1 VSGNEILVNVTP
13 QEVRVAVVE
22 NGLLQDVHVERP
34 SSRGIVGNIYKGRV
48 NRVLPGMQAA
58 FIDIGL
64 ERAAFL
70 HASDVHTPGGT
81 VEAEAPHQEERPIAE
96 LLSEGDEV
104 VVQVN
109 KDPLGTKG
117 ARVSTQI
124 TLPSRHL
131 VYMPYLERVGVSRRI
146 ESPEERER
154 LKAELEALH
163 TPEDPGGFI
172 VRTVSEGA
180 EGEAFEADVRFL
192 RRLWQTISERIPKAP
207 VPGLVHQ
214 DFTLPMR
221 AMRDMVDESVDRIRI
236 DSRETWESVSEFVE
250 RFVPEVADRIEYYP
264 GERPIFDLYS
274 VEEDIQRGLERSVS
288 LKSGGHLVID
298 QTEALTTIDVNTGA
312 FVGKRTLEET
322 ILKTNLEAAQ
332 SIARQLRLRNIG
344 GIIVVDFI
352 DMERADHQERV
363 HQAFAEAL
371 SRDKAKTNLVG
382 FSELGLV
389 EMTRKRTRES
399 LGRLMCEPCPYC
411 QGRGEVRSLQTVCY
425 EVFREI
431 LREAR
436 QYPAEQLL
444 VIANPGVVDRLLDEE
459 SKGLA
464 DLEAFIGKSITL
476 RSEAG
481 YTQEQYDVVVL

>member
-1 VSGNEILVNVTP
+1 MSGSEILINVTP
-13 QEVRVAVVE
+13 QEVRVAIVE
-22 NGLLQDVHVERP
+22 NGLLQEVHIERP
-34 SSRGIVGNIYKGRV
+34 RTRGIVGNIYKGKV
-48 NRVLPGMQAA
+48 GRVLPGMQAA

-64 ERAAFL
+64 EKAAFL
-70 HASDVHTPGGT
+70 HASDVLPPENTDLPRNG
-81 VEAEAPHQEERPIAE
+81 QEPKITE
-96 LLSEGDEV
+96 LLREGDEV

-124 TLPSRHL
+124 TLPSRFL
-131 VYMPYLERVGVSRRI
+131 VYMPYIDRVGVSRRI
-146 ESPEERER
+146 DGVEERTRLKEAVEAFHPPEE
-154 LKAELEALH
+154 
-163 TPEDPGGFI
+163 PGGFI
-172 VRTVSEGA
+172 VRTVSEGVR
-180 EGEAFEADVRFL
+180 EQEFERDVRFL
-192 RRLWQTISERIPKAP
+192 RRLWESLQADIRTAKAP
-207 VPGLVHQ
+207 ALIHE

-221 AMRDMVDESVDRIRI
+221 AMRDMVDDQVDKVRI
-236 DSRETWESVSEFVE
+236 DSRETWDQIQTFA
-250 RFVPEVADRIEYYP
+250 RDFVPEVADRIEYYP

-274 VEEDIQRGLERSVS
+274 VEEEIQRSLDRTVY

-298 QTEALTTIDVNTGA
+298 QTEALTSIDVNTGG
-312 FVGKRTLEET
+312 FVGRKTLEET

-332 SIARQLRLRNIG
+332 AIARQLRLRNLG
-344 GIIVVDFI
+344 GIIIIDFI
-352 DMERADHQERV
+352 DMEKADHRERV
-363 HQAFAEAL
+363 FRALEYAL
-371 SRDKAKTNLVG
+371 SRDRSKSHLVG

-399 LGRLMCEPCPYC
+399 LERLMTEPCPYC
-411 QGRGEVRSLQTVCY
+411 QGRGRVKSLQTVCY
-425 EVFREI
+425 EIFRET

-444 VIANPGVVDRLLDEE
+444 ILANPSVVDVLLDEE

-481 YTQEQYDVVVL
+481 YTQEQFDVVVL